1 MLPPARKASAYPIND
16 CAIFLDCIGA
26 EGEEYEEKAGGHRG
40 CPPEEVRP
48 AQLGRRD
55 ENGRELP
62 DSREVGVYV
71 GPADPRAQAVTV
83 VEVQRDG
90 DDDHRPEHLDER
102 HGHQA
107 EVAGGREP
115 AGGVGEVPREY
126 GSSAEEVD
134 EGEAG
139 QDERPEAEEDGQKPH
154 DEEFG
159 DGDVVFRSAPE
170 VLDYVKQV
178 SLHNIVHRHIDDRN
192 ANADGEVNPHPPPS
206 IGEGCLRLPLGG
218 DAFQVHT

>member
-134 EGEAG
+134 EGEACGAVRSRHGRHGWARALTG

-178 SLHNIVHRHIDDRN
+178 SLHNIVCRGNRQRAAGN
-192 ANADGEVNPHPPPS
+192 RPNN
-206 IGEGCLRLPLGG
+206 LRI
-218 DAFQVHT
+218 AI